1 MTEIYKVNPQKPEN
15 VILRK
20 AADIIKKN
28 RLVAFPTET
37 VYGLGADALNS
48 DAVKKIFFAKE
59 RPIDNP
65 LIVHIADKDDI
76 YVLAKN
82 IPKEAKNLIR
92 NFFPGPLTIV
102 LEKKPIVPDETTAR
116 LATVAIRMP
125 ENRIAIDLI
134 QASQT
139 PIAAPSANRAG
150 RPSPTKA
157 EHVFQDL
164 KEKVDLIIDGGPT
177 KLGLESTVVD
187 LTVETPQ
194 ILRPGAVTIEML
206 RPVLKKI
213 ELHPS
218 ILGNHA
224 DLDTNPKSP
233 GMKYRH
239 YAPKTK
245 LIVIVGK
252 RENIHFKIEELIH
265 DLHIK
270 KMKVGVASVS
280 EKKYPADH
288 IENLGYSKYE
298 IAKNLFDSLRRFD
311 ELNLDLIIA
320 EGVDE
325 EGIGLAIM
333 NRLQKASGYA
343 VVRV

>member
-224 DLDTNPKSP
+224 DLETNPKSP

-280 EKKYPADH
+280 EKKYPADY

>member
-1 MTEIYKVNPQKPEN
+1 MTKIYTVNAQKPDN
-15 VILRK
+15 TILRK

-37 VYGLGADALNS
+37 VYGLGANALNPN
-48 DAVKKIFFAKE
+48 AVKKIFMAKE
-59 RPIDNP
+59 RPMDNP

-76 YVLAKN
+76 YILAKN
-82 IPKEAKNLIR
+82 IPEEANKLIR
-92 NFFPGPLTIV
+92 KFFPGPLTII
-102 LEKKPIVPDETTAR
+102 LEKQPIVPDETTAR
-116 LATVAIRMP
+116 LPTVAIRMP

-134 QASQT
+134 QTSQT

-150 RPSPTKA
+150 RPSPTRA

-164 KEKVDLIIDGGPT
+164 KEKVDLILDGGPT

-187 LTVETPQ
+187 LTVETPS
-194 ILRPGAVTIEML
+194 ILRPGAVTLEML
-206 RPVLKKI
+206 KSLIEKI

-218 ILGNHA
+218 ILENHA
-224 DLDTNPKSP
+224 DSETIPKSP

-245 LIVIVGK
+245 LMVIVGK
-252 RENIHFKIEELIH
+252 RENIHCKIEELIS
-265 DLHIK
+265 DLHMK
-270 KMKVGVASVS
+270 KMKVGIASVS
-280 EKKYPADH
+280 QKEYLADH
-288 IENLGYSKYE
+288 VENLGYSKNE
-298 IAKNLFDSLRRFD
+298 IAKNLFNILRRFD

-343 VVRV
+343 VIRV

>member
-1 MTEIYKVNPQKPEN
+1 MTEIIKVNPQKPEN
-15 VILRK
+15 VIIRK

-28 RLVAFPTET
+28 GLVAFPTET
-37 VYGLGADALNS
+37 VYGLGANALNS

-65 LIVHIADKDDI
+65 LIIHIANKDDI
-76 YVLAKN
+76 YTLAKN
-82 IPKEAKNLIR
+82 IPKETNNLIR
-92 NFFPGPLTIV
+92 KFFPGPLTIV
-102 LEKKPIVPDETTAR
+102 LEKKSIVPNETTAK
-116 LATVAIRMP
+116 LSTVAIRMP
-125 ENRIAIDLI
+125 KNRIAIDLI

-150 RPSPTKA
+150 RPSPTRA

-164 KEKVDLIIDGGPT
+164 KEKVDLILDGGPT

-194 ILRPGAVTIEML
+194 ILRPGSVTLEML

-224 DLDTNPKSP
+224 DLENIPKSP

-245 LIVIVGK
+245 LMVIVGK
-252 RENIHFKIEELIH
+252 KENVHFKIEELIH
-265 DLHIK
+265 DLHMK
-270 KMKVGVASVS
+270 KMKVGIASVS
-280 EKKYPADH
+280 MKKYPADH
-288 IENLGYSKYE
+288 IESLGYSKNE
-298 IAKNLFDSLRRFD
+298 IAKNLFDILRRFD
-311 ELNLDLIIA
+311 ELDLDLIIA

>member
-1 MTEIYKVNPQKPEN
+1 MTDIYKVNPQKPEK

-28 RLVAFPTET
+28 GLVAFPTET

-59 RPIDNP
+59 RPMDNP

-76 YVLAKN
+76 YTLAKN
-82 IPKEAKNLIR
+82 IPKEANNLIR
-92 NFFPGPLTIV
+92 KFFPGPLTIV

-116 LATVAIRMP
+116 LATVALRMP

-134 QASQT
+134 QASKT

-150 RPSPTKA
+150 RPSPTRA

-164 KEKVDLIIDGGPT
+164 KGKVDLIIDGGPT

-187 LTVETPQ
+187 LTVEIPL
-194 ILRPGAVTIEML
+194 ILRPGAITLEML
-206 RPVLKKI
+206 RPELKRIK
-213 ELHPS
+213 LHPS

-224 DLDTNPKSP
+224 DLTIPKSP

-245 LIVIVGK
+245 LMVIVGN

-265 DLHIK
+265 NLHMK
-270 KMKVGVASVS
+270 KMKVGIASVS

-288 IENLGYSKYE
+288 IENLGYSKNE
-298 IAKNLFDSLRRFD
+298 IAKNLFDILRRFD

-343 VVRV
+343 VIRV

>member
-1 MTEIYKVNPQKPEN
+1 MTKIYKVDPQNPEN
-15 VILRK
+15 SILKK
-20 AADIIKKN
+20 AADIIKNN

-48 DAVKKIFFAKE
+48 NAVKKIFFAKE
-59 RPIDNP
+59 RPMDNP
-65 LIVHIADKDDI
+65 LIVHIADKDEI
-76 YVLAKN
+76 YNLAKN
-82 IPKEAKNLIR
+82 IPKEAKKLIR
-92 NFFPGPLTIV
+92 KFFPGPLTIV
-102 LEKKPIVPDETTAR
+102 LEKQPIVPDETTAR
-116 LATVAIRMP
+116 LPTVAIRMP

-134 QASQT
+134 QTCQT

-150 RPSPTKA
+150 RPSPTRA

-187 LTVETPQ
+187 FTIEPPQ
-194 ILRPGAVTIEML
+194 ILRPGAVTLEMIK
-206 RPVLKKI
+206 PVLKRI

-218 ILGNHA
+218 ILENSI
-224 DLDTNPKSP
+224 DVEKIPKSP

-239 YAPKTK
+239 YAPRTK
-245 LIVIVGK
+245 LMVIVGK
-252 RENIHFKIEELIH
+252 RENIHLKIEELINE
-265 DLHIK
+265 LHK
-270 KMKVGVASVS
+270 NKMKVGIASVS
-280 EKKYPADH
+280 EKEYEADY
-288 IENLGYSKYE
+288 IENLGYSKNE
-298 IAKNLFDSLRRFD
+298 IAKNLFNSLRKFD

-333 NRLQKASGYA
+333 NRLQKASGFT
-343 VVRV
+343 VIRV